1 MMWHGVVG
9 ADDNS
14 FLVVVASRQKCPYNK
29 SHFINR
35 DFQSYENRK
44 WKLPRPLQYRMTMS
58 VHSSKRRV
66 KSRTWCG
73 RPPPLSSSWSEMW
86 KFQKN
91 VRGGDV
97 DEVKNWLEL
106 QATDQCNRNE
116 TQWDQVG
123 DGWIGTGSSKL
134 GEWDVEETVQGFP
147 HSLEEGVEYDKSRK
161 LWLEK
166 MPM

>member
-1 MMWHGVVG
+1 MARRKILSRPLKLKWRVLNKNSPSVMWHGVVG

-66 KSRTWCG
+66 KSRT
-73 RPPPLSSSWSEMW
+73 
-86 KFQKN
+86 
-91 VRGGDV
+91 
-97 DEVKNWLEL
+97 
-106 QATDQCNRNE
+106 
-116 TQWDQVG
+116 
-123 DGWIGTGSSKL
+123 
-134 GEWDVEETVQGFP
+134 
-147 HSLEEGVEYDKSRK
+147 
-161 LWLEK
+161 
-166 MPM
+166 